1 MFANPL
7 RANKLCRTT
16 IFDTNFRDE
25 SVDKHTRLY
34 YNRKTL
40 TRDGA
45 VDSLF
50 GSSAE
55 RTQCANATSVSEYNP
70 KGYVA
75 LTIECRGMEQSVARR
90 AHNPKVVGS
99 SPTPATT
106 QKTLSIRKCF
116 FLSVAR

>member
-1 MFANPL
+1 M
-7 RANKLCRTT
+7 
-16 IFDTNFRDE
+16 
-25 SVDKHTRLY
+25 
-34 YNRKTL
+34 
-40 TRDGA
+40 
-45 VDSLF
+45 F

-106 QKTLSIRKCF
+106 IKDADIASF
-116 FLSVAR
+116 FIPPKGYTARRIEPVGSSSGSSAERTQCANATSAGEYNPKVVV